1 MTKIPTMTLNELVGR
16 MRDLGVPKGQETLA
30 AEIEAGMYPFAQCVR
45 LPGSCKRPY
54 TIYTVL
60 FERWVRE
67 RAEEVLA

>member
-1 MTKIPTMTLNELVGR
+1 MTKIPTMTLNELVTR
-16 MRDLGVPKGQETLA
+16 MRDLGIPKGQETLA

-45 LPGSCKRPY
+45 LPGSCKRTY

-67 RAEEVLA
+67 RAEEVSA

>member
-1 MTKIPTMTLNELVGR
+1 MTKIPTTTLNELVGR

-30 AEIEAGMYPFAQCVR
+30 AEIAAGMYPFAQCVR
-45 LPGSCKRPY
+45 LPGSCKRTY

-60 FERWVRE
+60 FERWVLE